1 MLTDAEITERAL
13 QVVAARQGEYESW
26 AQHLR
31 VLGLDAETVL
41 PMVAARSIDV
51 ADQVHAEEFLSP
63 AHDADLL
70 FERATAYAVLYGVL
84 IGVELAAQKALAE
97 EGDE

>member
-13 QVVAARQGEYESW
+13 EVVAARHGEFESW

-31 VLGLDAETVL
+31 VLGLDAEEVL
-41 PMVAARSIDV
+41 PLVAARSIDV
-51 ADQVHAEEFLSP
+51 ADRVHSHEFLSP
-63 AHDADLL
+63 AHDADEL

-84 IGVELAAQKALAE
+84 IGVELAAQKARA